1 MNKTNFQFLVLQENV
16 IDKSQNLIKENQS
29 YKNII
34 RIVCKDRM
42 WVSTALLLFWIPI
55 GFLVLSFHLEKFPN
69 FRAKKFNTLCTNK
82 ICSYRRNMKL
92 VPLF

>member
-16 IDKSQNLIKENQS
+16 IEKSQNLIKENQS

-42 WVSTALLLFWIPI
+42 WVSTALLLF
-55 GFLVLSFHLEKFPN
+55 
-69 FRAKKFNTLCTNK
+69 
-82 ICSYRRNMKL
+82 
-92 VPLF
+92 